1 MSRTED
7 ASVEYSTR
15 TSSSASVNV
24 EGSSTLGAN
33 CIVLTQTSSFTS
45 QSTRESSSSSSGSG
59 INGGGG
65 AFFSLIRSMVR
76 FPADGRGLIRENDSG
91 GSSVTKGFF
100 PKDFLSK
107 RNQIRSDLRVVGMEI
122 VCSFQSI
129 TGEMAASQGYPRRM
143 SSRSESCVTL
153 NFPIMYCLSILITS
167 VQ

>member
-59 INGGGG
+59 INGGGWV
-65 AFFSLIRSMVR
+65 FFSLIRSMVR
-76 FPADGRGLIRENDSG
+76 FPVDGRGLIGENDSG
-91 GSSVTKGFF
+91 GSPFQDV
-100 PKDFLSK
+100 DVHQRVISK
-107 RNQIRSDLRVVGMEI
+107 RNQIRSDLPVVGMEM
-122 VCSFQSI
+122 VCSFQPLAPDFQVAPSR
-129 TGEMAASQGYPRRM
+129 EAFEKQ
-143 SSRSESCVTL
+143 RSESCVTL
-153 NFPIMYCLSILITS
+153 NFPI
-167 VQ
+167 